1 MLKTLGIDGGING
14 EGLISVHQRI
24 PLEIKKLVVESVFV
38 PRFEAEN
45 RHKDFE
51 CRSARII
58 DFVKKAKVA
67 LADYGSVFDLH
78 ISPTEF
84 LNFLG
89 EDFLQPKKGLDLYA
103 KIFCIHSAKVENLI
117 KNEEIKKMN
126 EVE

>member
-1 MLKTLGIDGGING
+1 MLKPFGIDGGING
-14 EGLISVHQRI
+14 EGLVGIHQRV
-24 PLEIKKLVVESVFV
+24 PLEIKKFVVKSVFV

-45 RHKDFE
+45 WHKDFE
-51 CRSARII
+51 CRSARVI

-89 EDFLQPKKGLDLYA
+89 ENFLQPKKGLDLYA
-103 KIFCIHSAKVENLI
+103 EIFCIHSAKI
-117 KNEEIKKMN
+117 MKK
-126 EVE
+126 